1 MKFCYDHD
9 LHIHSTLSVCG
20 NDPEQTPERI
30 LAYAKKNRLHTVCL
44 TDHFWDE
51 ALPISSDFY
60 RVQNLAHI
68 KSALPLPTSRDVRFL
83 FGCETEMDA
92 HGVIGI
98 APEHYDLFDFII
110 VPTTHMHMGEL
121 VIPAASYRT
130 TDERARVWISRIDT
144 LLSSDLPLSRV
155 GLAHLTT
162 PLLLRGDPDGWLAI
176 LRALDEG
183 EMRRVFKRAAA
194 LGVGIELNMDLCRLT
209 DKTAPTVLRPYRI
222 AHECGCKFYIGLDV
236 HKAHEWPGAPQMAE
250 NMLSRLELDEADK
263 HPLAKDW
270 R

>member
-30 LAYAKKNRLHTVCL
+30 LAYAKENRLHTVCL

-51 ALPISSDFY
+51 ALPINSGFY
-60 RVQNLAHI
+60 RAQSLAHI

-98 APEHYDLFDFII
+98 APEHYGLFDFII

-121 VIPAASYRT
+121 VVAEADYRT
-130 TDERARVWISRIDT
+130 AGARAEVWIRRIDT

-162 PLLLRGDPDGWLAI
+162 SLLLRGDRDGWLAI
-176 LRALDEG
+176 LDALDEG

-194 LGVGIELNMDLCRLT
+194 LGVGIELNMDLYQLT

-236 HKAHEWPGAPQMAE
+236 HKAHEWPEAPQMAA
-250 NMLSRLELDEADK
+250 NMLDRLELSEDDK